1 MAGKLGESPDLQE
14 GGEEKENRRGRGEK
28 EGEEEEVKEGR
39 RKGMRRRV
47 GGRGGEGR
55 GGGVGKGGRRERE
68 HRGLLFHCRKENC
81 PNTQM
86 ALDSQAS
93 ANMELQFAK
102 SRVAKRQGF

>member
-14 GGEEKENRRGRGEK
+14 GGEEKENRRGRG
-28 EGEEEEVKEGR
+28 GEEEEVKEGR

-68 HRGLLFHCRKENC
+68 AQGIVVPLQER
-81 PNTQM
+81 
-86 ALDSQAS
+86 
-93 ANMELQFAK
+93 ELSNHAD
-102 SRVAKRQGF
+102 GP